1 MTNPT
6 LTTLLTTLNLTPKNL
21 HLIENAFVHRSY
33 LNESNDF
40 KESNERL
47 EYLGDAVLELIT
59 SDYLFKSYPDYQEG
73 MLTNIRAALVRTES
87 LAEVA
92 ANLNF
97 PKIILMSK
105 GEAAT
110 GGTTNKSILADAFEA
125 FLGAIYL
132 DLGLSSIE
140 EILKTQL
147 FPKAAKVISS
157 GLYKD
162 NKSFLQ
168 EVSQARF
175 KATPLYNLISE
186 TGPDHD
192 KEFVMQVVINNQPY
206 STGTGKSKQSAQE
219 DAAKNTLEQILH
231 SW

>member
-1 MTNPT
+1 MTNS
-6 LTTLLTTLNLTPKNL
+6 LSTLLTTLNLTPKNL

-33 LNESNDF
+33 LNESNNF

-59 SDYLFKSYPDYQEG
+59 SDYLYKSYPDYQEG

-92 ANLNF
+92 TSLNF

-125 FLGAIYL
+125 FLGSIYL
-132 DLGLSSIE
+132 DLGISSVE
-140 EILKTQL
+140 EILKSHL
-147 FPKAAKVISS
+147 FPKAERVIAA

-168 EVSQARF
+168 EVSHARF
-175 KATPLYNLISE
+175 KATPLYNLVSE
-186 TGPDHD
+186 AGPDHD

-206 STGTGKSKQSAQE
+206 STGTGKSKQSDQE
-219 DAAKNTLEQILH
+219 DAAKNTLEQIHH
-231 SW
+231 S

>member
-47 EYLGDAVLELIT
+47 EYLGDAVLELII

-231 SW
+231 S

>member
-1 MTNPT
+1 MTNSS
-6 LTTLLTTLNLTPKNL
+6 LSHLLTTLSIEPKNL

-33 LNESNDF
+33 LNESSDF

-59 SDYLFKSYPDYQEG
+59 SDYLYKTYPDYQEG

-87 LAEVA
+87 LAELA
-92 ANLNF
+92 TSLNF
-97 PKIILMSK
+97 PKLIRMSK

-125 FLGAIYL
+125 FLGSIYL
-132 DLGLSSIE
+132 DLGLTTVE
-140 EILKTQL
+140 HILKSQL
-147 FPKAAKVISS
+147 FPKAKKVITG

-175 KATPLYNLISE
+175 KATPQYNLVSE
-186 TGPDHD
+186 IGPDHD

-206 STGTGKSKQSAQE
+206 QKGSGKSKQAAQE

-231 SW
+231 S

>member
-1 MTNPT
+1 MTNS
-6 LTTLLTTLNLTPKNL
+6 LSTLLTTLNLTPKNL

-33 LNESNDF
+33 LNESNNF

-59 SDYLFKSYPDYQEG
+59 SDYLYKSYPDYQEG

-92 ANLNF
+92 TSLNF

-125 FLGAIYL
+125 FLGSIYL
-132 DLGLSSIE
+132 DLGISSVE
-140 EILKTQL
+140 EILKSHL
-147 FPKAAKVISS
+147 FPKAERVIAA

-175 KATPLYNLISE
+175 KATPLYNLVSE
-186 TGPDHD
+186 AGPDHD

-231 SW
+231 S

>member
-1 MTNPT
+1 MTNS
-6 LTTLLTTLNLTPKNL
+6 LSTLLTTLNLTPKNL

-33 LNESNDF
+33 LNESNNF

-59 SDYLFKSYPDYQEG
+59 SDYLYKSYPDYQEG

-92 ANLNF
+92 TSLNF

-125 FLGAIYL
+125 FLGSIYL
-132 DLGLSSIE
+132 DLGISSVE
-140 EILKTQL
+140 EILKSHL
-147 FPKAAKVISS
+147 FPKAERVIAA

-175 KATPLYNLISE
+175 KATPLYNLVSE
-186 TGPDHD
+186 AGPDHD

>member
-1 MTNPT
+1 MTNS
-6 LTTLLTTLNLTPKNL
+6 LSTLLTTLNLTPKNL

-33 LNESNDF
+33 LNESNNF

-59 SDYLFKSYPDYQEG
+59 SDYLYKSYPDYQEG

-92 ANLNF
+92 TSLNF

-125 FLGAIYL
+125 FLGSIYL
-132 DLGLSSIE
+132 DLGISRVE
-140 EILKTQL
+140 EILKSHL
-147 FPKAAKVISS
+147 FPKAERVIAA

-175 KATPLYNLISE
+175 KATPLYNLVSE
-186 TGPDHD
+186 AGPDHD

-231 SW
+231 S